1 MKKLVLV
8 ICTLL
13 CANVLFAQ
21 EQLATLKHNGNIS
34 VYYGANAFVEAYNAA
49 ANGDII
55 TLSDGT
61 FNAPLSGNNPAPI
74 RKGIILRGNGAQPDS
89 VRGTQGTYFLT
100 QIKVQN
106 LGDTASF
113 EAEGIFFQEFRVDVS
128 YDIKLTNCCVED
140 IRATGCGLQARNCII
155 KDGYSYSGDN
165 THPHNFTNCVLCSDN
180 FATGILLPDYS
191 ILTNCIIKGHDI
203 DTNRNSSLFNN
214 CIIIIAGNRYRMG
227 ETCNNS
233 ILCGFNNL
241 PGTTNVAMEVSDVF
255 ETWDGSTLSFDPN
268 TYKLKANVANS
279 VLGNDGTQVGIF
291 GGDIPFSFTP
301 SYSVIKRLDVP
312 NRTDENGMLN
322 IDVEFLTE

>member
-1 MKKLVLV
+1 MKRIIFA
-8 ICTLL
+8 ICTIL

-61 FNAPLSGNNPAPI
+61 FNVPLSGNNPAPI
-74 RKGIILRGNGAQPDS
+74 TKGITLRGNGAQPDS

-100 QIKVQN
+100 QINVQN
-106 LGDTASF
+106 LRDTASF
-113 EAEGIFFQEFRVDVS
+113 EAEGIYFQDFQVS
-128 YDIKLTNCCVED
+128 SSFDIKLTNCCVPN
-140 IRATGCGLQARNCII
+140 ISARGCGLQARNCII
-155 KDGYSYSGDN
+155 KGGAYSGGN
-165 THPHNFTNCVLCSDN
+165 THPHNFTNCVLGPNIITSTHDP
-180 FATGILLPDYS
+180 LPDYS
-191 ILTNCIIKGHDI
+191 ILTNCIIKGYDY
-203 DTNRNSSLFNN
+203 TPNSSSSLFNN
-214 CIIIIAGNRYRMG
+214 CIIIPANSNRNIN

-233 ILCGFNNL
+233 ILCGWSNL

-255 ETWDGSTLSFDPN
+255 ETWDGNTFSFDPN

-291 GGDIPFSFTP
+291 GGDFPFSFTP

>member
-1 MKKLVLV
+1 MKRTLLL

-61 FNAPLSGNNPAPI
+61 FNATTISKEI
-74 RKGIILRGNGAQPDS
+74 TLRGNGAQPDS
-89 VRGTQGTYFLT
+89 VRGTQGTYFFS
-100 QIKVQN
+100 QIQIQN
-106 LGDTASF
+106 LGDSASF
-113 EAEGIFFQEFRVDVS
+113 EAEGIYFHDFQVSYS
-128 YDIKLTNCCVED
+128 YDIKLTNCCVRN
-140 IRATGCGLQARNCII
+140 IKARGCGLQARNCIFY
-155 KDGYSYSGDN
+155 GQMEGSA
-165 THPHNFTNCVLCSDN
+165 THPHNFTHCICIQFSHSSHTSFPHYSTFTNSIIRGSVYNVEAWSTVL
-180 FATGILLPDYS
+180 
-191 ILTNCIIKGHDI
+191 
-203 DTNRNSSLFNN
+203 NN
-214 CIIIIAGNRYRMG
+214 CIVISAANNIPFYQ
-227 ETCNNS
+227 TSNNS
-233 ILCGFNNL
+233 ILCGPWSNL

-255 ETWDGSTLSFDPN
+255 ETWNGETFFPDYN
-268 TYKLKANVANS
+268 NYKLKGNVANS

-301 SYSVIKRLDVP
+301 FYSVIKRLDVP
-312 NRTDENGMLN
+312 NTPDENGMLN

>member
-1 MKKLVLV
+1 MKRVIFA
-8 ICTLL
+8 ICTIL

-55 TLSDGT
+55 TLSDGM
-61 FNAPLSGNNPAPI
+61 FNAI
-74 RKGIILRGNGAQPDS
+74 TITKEITLRGNGAQPDS

-106 LGDTASF
+106 LQDTASF
-113 EAEGIFFQEFRVDVS
+113 EAEGIFFQEFNVSSS
-128 YDIKLTNCCVED
+128 YDIKLTNCCVQN
-140 IRATGCGLQARNCII
+140 INAGGCGLQARNCII
-155 KDGYSYSGDN
+155 KSGYDYSGIS
-165 THPHNFTNCVLCSDN
+165 THPHNFTNCVLGPTSS
-180 FATGILLPDYS
+180 TPSPLPDYS
-191 ILTNCIIKGHDI
+191 ILTNCIIIGYEM
-203 DTNRNSSLFNN
+203 NPNLNNSLYNN
-214 CIIIIAGNRYRMG
+214 CIIIAYNSSNRTMG
-227 ETCNNS
+227 QTCNNS
-233 ILCGFNNL
+233 ILCGWANL
-241 PGTTNVAMEVSDVF
+241 PNNNVAMEVSDVF

-291 GGDIPFSFTP
+291 GGDFPFSFTP

>member
-1 MKKLVLV
+1 MKRTLLL

-13 CANVLFAQ
+13 CANVLLAQ

-61 FNAPLSGNNPAPI
+61 FNVPLSGSDPAPI
-74 RKGIILRGNGAQPDS
+74 TKGITLRGNGAQPDS

-100 QIKVQN
+100 RINVQN
-106 LGDTASF
+106 LGDSASF
-113 EAEGIFFQEFRVDVS
+113 EAEGIFFQYLTSANS
-128 YDIKLTNCCVED
+128 YDIKLTNCCVQAFYG
-140 IRATGCGLQARNCII
+140 RGCGLQARNCII
-155 KDGYSYSGDN
+155 KTGDLHGTA
-165 THPHNFTNCVLCSDN
+165 THPHIFTNCVIQPVKNGSRLSYP
-180 FATGILLPDYS
+180 TLPEYS
-191 ILTNCIIKGHDI
+191 ICTNCIIPAHNYMI
-203 DTNRNSSLFNN
+203 ENNSSVYNN
-214 CIIIIAGNRYRMG
+214 CIIGG
-227 ETCNNS
+227 VEETQTYNNS
-233 ILCGFNNL
+233 ILYGDWSNL

-255 ETWDGSTLSFDPN
+255 ETWNGSTLSFDPN

-291 GGDIPFSFTP
+291 GGDFPFSFTP

>member
-1 MKKLVLV
+1 MKRIIFA
-8 ICTLL
+8 ICTIL

-49 ANGDII
+49 SNGDII
-55 TLSDGT
+55 ILSDGT
-61 FNAPLSGNNPAPI
+61 FNAPLSGSDPAPI
-74 RKGIILRGNGAQPDS
+74 TKGITLRGNGAQPDS

-106 LGDTASF
+106 LGDSASF
-113 EAEGIFFQEFRVDVS
+113 EAEGIFFQDFQVSSS
-128 YDIKLTNCCVED
+128 YDIKLTNCCVQN
-140 IRATGCGLQARNCII
+140 INAGGCGLQARNCII
-155 KDGYSYSGDN
+155 KGGNSYSGGN
-165 THPHNFTNCVLCSDN
+165 THPHNFTNCVLGPIY
-180 FATGILLPDYS
+180 TGYNPSLPKYS
-191 ILTNCIIKGHDI
+191 ILTNCIIKSGD
-203 DTNRNSSLFNN
+203 NGSSSSSLLNN
-214 CIIIIAGNRYRMG
+214 CIIIACNSSHRTMG
-227 ETCNNS
+227 QTCNNS
-233 ILCGFNNL
+233 ILCGWANL
-241 PGTTNVAMEVSDVF
+241 PNNNVAMEVSDVF
-255 ETWDGSTLSFDPN
+255 ETWNGETFSFDPN

-291 GGDIPFSFTP
+291 GGDFPFSFTP

>member
-1 MKKLVLV
+1 MKRTLLL

-13 CANVLFAQ
+13 CANVLMAQ

-55 TLSDGT
+55 TLSDGR
-61 FNAPLSGNNPAPI
+61 FNATTISKEI
-74 RKGIILRGNGAQPDS
+74 TLRGNGAQPDS
-89 VRGTQGTYFLT
+89 VRGTQGTYFLS
-100 QIKVQN
+100 QIRIQN
-106 LGDTASF
+106 LQDTASF
-113 EAEGIFFQEFRVDVS
+113 EAEGIFFQDFRVDNS
-128 YDIKLTNCCVED
+128 YDIKLTNCCVQD
-140 IRATGCGLQARNCII
+140 IRAQGCGLQARNCIFKEDVYI
-155 KDGYSYSGDN
+155 QGSS
-165 THPHNFTNCVLCSDN
+165 THPHNFTNCV
-180 FATGILLPDYS
+180 IIPPYDYYLELIANS
-191 ILTNCIIKGHDI
+191 ILTNCIVRTGNNGNDY
-203 DTNRNSSLFNN
+203 SSQYNN
-214 CIIIIAGNRYRMG
+214 CILVCNTGFRNMTA
-227 ETCNNS
+227 TCNNS
-233 ILCGFNNL
+233 ILCGWNNL

-255 ETWDGSTLSFDPN
+255 ETWDGETFSFDPN

-291 GGDIPFSFTP
+291 GGDFPFSFTP

>member
-1 MKKLVLV
+1 MKRIIFA
-8 ICTLL
+8 ICTIL

-21 EQLATLKHNGNIS
+21 EQLATLKHNDSIS
-34 VYYGANAFVEAYNAA
+34 VYYGQNAFVEAYNAA

-74 RKGIILRGNGAQPDS
+74 TIGIPLRGNGPQPDS

-100 QIKVQN
+100 RINVQN
-106 LGDTASF
+106 LRDTASF
-113 EAEGIFFQEFRVDVS
+113 EAEGIFFQEFRVDNS
-128 YDIKLTNCCVED
+128 YDIKLTNCCVENTN
-140 IRATGCGLQARNCII
+140 AQGCGLQARNCIFKEDVFI
-155 KDGYSYSGDN
+155 KGSS
-165 THPHNFTNCVLCSDN
+165 THPHNFTNCVIIPPYSYYGELIAN
-180 FATGILLPDYS
+180 S
-191 ILTNCIIKGHDI
+191 ILTNCIVRTGNHSTDY
-203 DTNRNSSLFNN
+203 SSQYNN
-214 CIIIIAGNRYRMG
+214 CILVCNNGFSNMTA
-227 ETCNNS
+227 TCNNS
-233 ILCGFNNL
+233 ILCAWSNL

-255 ETWDGSTLSFDPN
+255 ETWDGEAFSFDPN

-291 GGDIPFSFTP
+291 GGDFPFSFTP

-322 IDVEFLTE
+322 IDV

>member
-1 MKKLVLV
+1 MKRIIFA
-8 ICTLL
+8 ICTIL
-13 CANVLFAQ
+13 CANVLMAQ

-61 FNAPLSGNNPAPI
+61 FNVPLSGSDPAPI
-74 RKGIILRGNGAQPDS
+74 TKGITLRGNGAQPDS

-100 QIKVQN
+100 RINVQN
-106 LGDTASF
+106 LGDSASF
-113 EAEGIFFQEFRVDVS
+113 EAEGIFFEYLTSANS
-128 YDIKLTNCCVED
+128 YDIKLTNCCVQ
-140 IRATGCGLQARNCII
+140 TFNGGGCGLQARNCII
-155 KDGYSYSGDN
+155 KTRDLHGTA
-165 THPHNFTNCVLCSDN
+165 THPHIFTNCVIQPYKSSG
-180 FATGILLPDYS
+180 AHSYPTLPEYS
-191 ILTNCIIKGHDI
+191 ICTNCIIPADRGI
-203 DTNRNSSLFNN
+203 IASNSSVYNN
-214 CIIIIAGNRYRMG
+214 CIIGG
-227 ETCNNS
+227 LDETQTYNNS
-233 ILCGFNNL
+233 IFYGDWSNL
-241 PGTTNVAMEVSDVF
+241 PGTTNVVMEVSDVF

-291 GGDIPFSFTP
+291 GGDFPFSFTP

>member
-1 MKKLVLV
+1 MKRTLLL

-13 CANVLFAQ
+13 CANVLMAQ

-61 FNAPLSGNNPAPI
+61 FNVPLSGNNPAPI
-74 RKGIILRGNGAQPDS
+74 TKGITLRGNGAQPDS

-100 QIKVQN
+100 QIQIQN
-106 LGDTASF
+106 LQDTASF
-113 EAEGIFFQEFRVDVS
+113 EAEGIFFQDFQVASS
-128 YDIKLTNCCVED
+128 YDIKLTNCCVQN
-140 IRATGCGLQARNCII
+140 ISAAGCGLQARNCII
-155 KDGYSYSGDN
+155 KSGNSPSGVN
-165 THPHNFTNCVLCSDN
+165 THPHNFTNCVLGPMAN
-180 FATGILLPDYS
+180 RYLPRYS
-191 ILTNCIIKGHDI
+191 ILTNCIITGNDQY
-203 DTNRNSSLFNN
+203 SSSYSLFNN
-214 CIIIIAGNRYRMG
+214 CIIIRSGNYSYSNMYQ
-227 ETCNNS
+227 TCNNS
-233 ILCGFNNL
+233 ILCDWNNL

-255 ETWDGSTLSFDPN
+255 ETWDGNTFSFDPN
-268 TYKLKANVANS
+268 TYKLKENVANS

-291 GGDIPFSFTP
+291 GGDFPFSFTP
-301 SYSVIKRLDVP
+301 FYSVIKRLDVP